1 MTKSNTY
8 KAGRHFLQVPGPTNI
23 PDRVL
28 QAMAFPAMDH
38 RGPDF
43 QNLSNNVLK
52 KIKLIFKSE
61 DPVVIFPS
69 AGTGA
74 MEASLA
80 NTLNEGDKILM
91 FETGHFATEWCQ
103 AARRYKLNVDFVPGD
118 WRTGADPKIV
128 EKKLNEDKNHK
139 IKAVLV
145 THNETSTGIKSQVE
159 EVRKAIDNTNHPA
172 LFMVD
177 TISSLGSYNYDH
189 QKWKVDVTVGGSQK
203 GLMCP
208 PGLSF
213 NAISPKALEAYKKSN
228 LTKSY
233 FDWGQMLENNKQGF
247 YPYTPAVNLFY
258 ALNEAVDM
266 LLEEGLEN
274 VFKRHKRHADA
285 TRVAV
290 ETWGLE
296 ILAKNPIERS
306 DSITAIM
313 TPEGHD
319 SDNLRKIIYDN
330 YNMSLGTGLNKVKGK
345 VFRIGHMGDLNDLT
359 LAGTLSGVEMGLNQ
373 SGIPFKKG
381 GVMAALDFLSK

>member
-1 MTKSNTY
+1 MSKSNTH

-80 NTLNEGDKILM
+80 NTLSEGDKILM

-103 AARRYKLNVDFVPGD
+103 AARRYKLNVDFIPGD

-128 EKKLNEDKNHK
+128 EKKLREDKGHE

-159 EVRKAIDNTNHPA
+159 EVRKAIDSTNHPA

-177 TISSLGSYNYDH
+177 TISSLGSYDYNH

-233 FDWGQMLENNKQGF
+233 FDWGQMLENNKSGF

-274 VFKRHKRHADA
+274 VFKRHRRHADA
-285 TRVAV
+285 TRIAV
-290 ETWGLE
+290 EAWGLE

-313 TPEGHD
+313 VPDGHD

-359 LAGTLSGVEMGLNQ
+359 LAGTLSGVEMGLKQ

-381 GVMAALDFLSK
+381 GIMAALDFLSK

>member
-8 KAGRHFLQVPGPTNI
+8 KAGRHFLSVPGPTNI

-28 QAMAFPAMDH
+28 RAMAFPAMDH

-43 QNLSNNVLK
+43 QNLSNNILK

-80 NTLNEGDKILM
+80 NTLSEGDKILM

-128 EKKLNEDKNHK
+128 EKKLREDKNHE

-159 EVRKAIDNTNHPA
+159 EVRKAIDSTNHPA

-177 TISSLGSYNYDH
+177 TISSLGSYDYNH

-213 NAISPKALEAYKKSN
+213 NAISPKALDAYKKSN

-233 FDWGQMLENNKQGF
+233 FDWGQMLENNKSGF
-247 YPYTPAVNLFY
+247 YPYTPAVNLLY

-285 TRVAV
+285 TRIAV

-313 TPEGHD
+313 VPDGHD

-359 LAGTLSGVEMGLNQ
+359 LTGTLSGVEMGLKK

-381 GVMAALDFLSK
+381 GIMAALDFLSK

>member
-1 MTKSNTY
+1 MTNSNTY

-43 QNLSNNVLK
+43 QNLSNSILK
-52 KIKLIFKSE
+52 KVKLIFKSE

-80 NTLNEGDKILM
+80 NTLSEGDKILM

-118 WRTGADPKIV
+118 WRTGVDPKIV
-128 EKKLNEDKNHK
+128 EKKLNEDKNHE

-159 EVRKAIDNTNHPA
+159 EVRKAIDSAKHPA

-233 FDWGQMLENNKQGF
+233 FDWGQMLENNKNGF
-247 YPYTPAVNLFY
+247 YPYTPAVNLLY

-285 TRVAV
+285 TRIAV

-330 YNMSLGTGLNKVKGK
+330 YNMSLGTGLNKVKGR
-345 VFRIGHMGDLNDLT
+345 VFRIGHLGDLNDLT